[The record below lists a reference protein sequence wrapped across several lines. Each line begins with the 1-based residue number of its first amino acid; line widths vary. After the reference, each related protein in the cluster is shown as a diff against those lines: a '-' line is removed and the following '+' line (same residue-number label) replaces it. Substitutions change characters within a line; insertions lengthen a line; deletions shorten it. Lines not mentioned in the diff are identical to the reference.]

1 MVFKSILLWLRHDIS
16 FLYVNLKEQPYLWRF
31 DFKIKRS
38 DAPCGSS
45 RARISR
51 GSQKE
56 KLPSWSLRK
65 TLARVNFLLVLLVSS
80 SFLRIQERK
89 RWCTLQFYGRCHA
102 FFLPEMTTTVTL
114 RDEGDRYEPSEVFW
128 SPYKQRIFL
137 SGLCSRA
144 KRKWNS
150 ERY

>member
-1 MVFKSILLWLRHDIS
+1 MTSTWYFIPIRESKGTALS
-16 FLYVNLKEQPYLWRF
+16 LKIWFQDKGAMRPV
-31 DFKIKRS
+31 DFQT
-38 DAPCGSS
+38 S

-65 TLARVNFLLVLLVSS
+65 TVARVNFLLVLLVSS

-114 RDEGDRYEPSEVFW
+114 RDKGDRYEPSEVFW

-137 SGLCSRA
+137 SGLWSRA
-144 KRKWNS
+144 KKKWNS